1 MVSTYLLLLFVNPA
15 AEFEPRFECIV
26 VPKVAISL
34 SLLAGSTGFEQA
46 LNIKNKGARMVVN
59 QVIFKNLVYL
69 EP

>member
-1 MVSTYLLLLFVNPA
+1 LN
-15 AEFEPRFECIV
+15 V

-46 LNIKNKGARMVVN
+46 LKIKNKGARMVAN
-59 QVIFKNLVYL
+59 QVIFKKLVYL